1 MLWRLTSA
9 YRGCSPIE
17 GRGMR
22 LSQSQNSQWPRTSHW
37 RVITSS
43 PLWLGMDCR
52 GWPRGERLHLP
63 TSASLISLQGKGP
76 WRHAP
81 IHHVDSF
88 GQSAHYITGFNK
100 KLLEAAVLVIDAQHT
115 SQCLWNPSKVKWYLG
130 GRGRKKRKNGEE
142 TTLKHPLKVNLRNK
156 DKLCSGCLQSEKPN
170 TEDKW
175 QRNIQQIKWSETP
188 WTLSPNFKKSWN
200 LDYMWDA

>member
-1 MLWRLTSA
+1 
-9 YRGCSPIE
+9 
-17 GRGMR
+17 MR

-63 TSASLISLQGKGP
+63 TSASLISLQEKGP

-100 KLLEAAVLVIDAQHT
+100 KLLEAAVPVTDAQHT
-115 SQCLWNPSKVKWYLG
+115 SQCLWNPSKVEWYLG
-130 GRGRKKRKNGEE
+130 RKRKKEEGNGEE
-142 TTLKHPLKVNLRNK
+142 TTPKHPLKVNLRNW
-156 DKLCSGCLQSEKPN
+156 DKLCSGCLQSERPK
-170 TEDKW
+170 TEKIND
-175 QRNIQQIKWSETP
+175 N
-188 WTLSPNFKKSWN
+188 WTHNK
-200 LDYMWDA
+200 